1 VRFLRELTDRG
12 SRSKECAASSLRSVL
27 PHNVRGR
34 LLLVPKSSAR
44 DHSAILLTR
53 VLSAGSWP
61 RPLSSQASPPAS
73 IFQLVLCPATK
84 VLAEILGFECAAAT
98 ESLQLCSFRLFVF
111 CSLYKLLI
119 VLSCYR
125 LPFLFFWIAYG
136 LLL

>member
-1 VRFLRELTDRG
+1 VRRQQSSFSSSAQRPG
-12 SRSKECAASSLRSVL
+12 QAASGAQVLRRVCA
-27 PHNVRGR
+27 
-34 LLLVPKSSAR
+34 AR

-125 LPFLFFWIAYG
+125 LLFLFFWIAYG
-136 LLL
+136 LLHVEVGITLESLD